1 MTKRH
6 VMKLGPSSP
15 SFCSL
20 AKFKRFH
27 KFQFSIKASRLQ
39 INDIQEEWNLIF
51 KMTHDAFQDFL

>member
-1 MTKRH
+1 MTKH
-6 VMKLGPSSP
+6 HLMKLGPSSP

-20 AKFKRFH
+20 AKFKSFH

-51 KMTHDAFQDFL
+51 KMTHDAFQGLL